1 MATKASPAA
10 SAAAAAPPA
19 SGAAG
24 AFVWPLRRYPSASG
38 VSDPNSCP
46 VSPKDFCITM
56 LKLASNLTIQML
68 PTVSPGWT
76 HEMVV
81 PDAMN
86 PPPLAGMTEYRLSAS
101 GPPMYL
107 SNTTAPAEVSLRN
120 QASVLV
126 KIGLTYFTPSWSK
139 EPSAS
144 CCTLPE
150 RLSVDGRVY
159 CFCQVTAPAEL
170 MRIRMSTMAGGF
182 EVNENSEPDS
192 RNPPSL
198 SGIAKS
204 GTSVVALSLRSFFCH
219 VMLPLASSFASVNAT
234 TLNWSSYDSA

>member
-1 MATKASPAA
+1 MSP
-10 SAAAAAPPA
+10 
-19 SGAAG
+19 
-24 AFVWPLRRYPSASG
+24 
-38 VSDPNSCP
+38 N
-46 VSPKDFCITM
+46 DFCITM

-76 HEMVV
+76 HDLVV

-86 PPPLAGMTEYRLSAS
+86 PPPLAGMTEYRLSDS

-107 SNTTAPAEVSLRN
+107 SNTTVPVEVSLRN
-120 QASVLV
+120 QASVLE
-126 KIGLTYFTPSWSK
+126 KFGLTNFTPSWSR

-144 CCTLPE
+144 SCTLPE

-159 CFCQVTAPAEL
+159 CFCQVMAPAEL
-170 MRIRMSTMAGGF
+170 TRMRRSTVAGGN
-182 EVNENSEPDS
+182 EVNENSEPES
-192 RNPPSL
+192 RKPPSL

-204 GTSVVALSLRSFFCH
+204 GTSVVLPSLRSFFCQ